1 MQVVNTVENIVSQMG
16 LPVEKP
22 LFPESVFVFN
32 KLCDIIAI
40 SGALRKF

>member
-1 MQVVNTVENIVSQMG
+1 MQVVNTLENRGSQMG
-16 LPVEKP
+16 WPGEKS